1 MAADLTTTTPSS
13 PKSPNFHR
21 KILPSPWTQVVRGEP
36 DPATSLSPD
45 LITASMNPPAVTEVV
60 AAAVVSEE
68 SSDFSND
75 NVAKKSVWKSVNGV
89 VETGTVMGGAAW
101 PTITE
106 STRASPKVL
115 PSFSKP
121 SSDGSVSVSQE
132 QVISHAPQKEATAN
146 GHHSSNHSH
155 KQHHRKKH
163 NKKGGNAGAGSG
175 HGSGQSS
182 FSRPPGPPPPPPP
195 PPYPIPFGN
204 LLPPPGMELPIREP
218 SPFPGNNL
226 DTRPIGGGGGVGY
239 HPNDHSSQRHPS
251 RRGNFGSRPRGDGGY
266 NNGYGIRRDQ
276 DREWNASGRD
286 IHMNPMVPPPPP
298 PPPRGLTRPPLPGP
312 MPYIPSRHVRPFGNP
327 MPFDMVPP
335 FLYVPPMPPDSYR
348 GVPLVLPPPPHLY
361 FPVIDPN
368 VRILLLNQIDY
379 YFSDANLVKD
389 DFLRSNMDDQG
400 WVSIN
405 LVASFRRVSK
415 LTTDVQLILDTLGA
429 STVVEVQGDKIR
441 RRENWSKWIPSVG
454 LTSPDIGLQSR
465 SQSSDVLL
473 ATSIQEVQ
481 LEELTSNKVASADK
495 TEEHSDAEPRRVTSS
510 DELITQSELAK
521 GPRLAETSGEGC
533 T

>member
-21 KILPSPWTQVVRGEP
+21 KLLPSPWTQVVRGEP
-36 DPATSLSPD
+36 DLATSLPPD
-45 LITASMNPPAVTEVV
+45 LIMNPPAVT
-60 AAAVVSEE
+60 AAADEI
-68 SSDFSND
+68 SDFSND
-75 NVAKKSVWKSVNGV
+75 NVAKKSVWKSVNDV
-89 VETGTVMGGAAW
+89 VETGTVMGGVAW
-101 PTITE
+101 PTISE
-106 STRASPKVL
+106 STRASPKVS

-121 SSDGSVSVSQE
+121 LPDGLISLPQE
-132 QVISHAPQKEATAN
+132 PVISPVPRKEVTAN
-146 GHHSSNHSH
+146 GHHSSNHTH
-155 KQHHRKKH
+155 KQNHRKK
-163 NKKGGNAGAGSG
+163 NNRKNGNAGV
-175 HGSGQSS
+175 GSGQGSGQGN

-195 PPYPIPFGN
+195 PPFPIPFGN
-204 LLPPPGMELPIREP
+204 LPPPGMELPIREP
-218 SPFPGNNL
+218 SPFLGNNL
-226 DTRPIGGGGGVGY
+226 DTRPIGGGVGY

-251 RRGNFGSRPRGDGGY
+251 RRSNFGPRPRGDGGY

-276 DREWNASGRD
+276 DRDWNASGRD
-286 IHMNPMVPPPPP
+286 MHINPMVPPPPP

-312 MPYIPSRHVRPFGNP
+312 MPFIPSRHVRPFGNP

-368 VRILLLNQIDY
+368 LRILLLNQIDY

-405 LVASFRRVSK
+405 LIANFRRVSK
-415 LTTDVQLILDTLGA
+415 LTTDVQLILDTLAA

-454 LTSPDIGLQSR
+454 QASPDIGLQS
-465 SQSSDVLL
+465 QSPSTDVML

-481 LEELTSNKVASADK
+481 LDKVTSNNVTSTDK
-495 TEEHSDAEPRRVTSS
+495 TVEHSDAEPRRVTSS
-510 DELITQSELAK
+510 DEPITQSESVEGLI
-521 GPRLAETSGEGC
+521 LAETSSEGC